1 MVHHLSTTPQ
11 SLFEQ
16 LERQF
21 LKPKMDRKPVH
32 YFCGNSLGLQPIM
45 ARHYVSEVLNDWS
58 ELAVDGHFYAI
69 NRWYDYQ
76 KQLIPGLARLAGAEQ
91 KEVTAMGTLTGNLHL
106 LMVSFY
112 QPKGKRT
119 KILMEAGAFPSDQ
132 YLVETQVRFH
142 GLNPDEHIIE
152 VKPRA
157 GQRII
162 QTEDII
168 KAIKENGEEIAVV
181 LFSGV
186 QYLTGQAF
194 EHELIA
200 NAAHQVGAYIGFDM
214 AHAMGNINL
223 KLHQWNVDFAAWCS
237 YKYLNAGPGAIAGLF
252 VHEKHANRPDLPRF
266 AGWWG
271 YDEET
276 RFLMEKGFK
285 PMEGAQGWQLS
296 NENIMSM
303 AALRASL
310 DLFDQVPRDWLFEQ
324 RKELSY
330 HLEDV
335 IQKFAELEIITPN
348 KRGAQLS
355 IAVKNGKG
363 KALFQ
368 HLHSQKILGDWREPD
383 VIRLTAAPMYNTHE
397 EIDKVEQALK
407 SYFNKSFVSSFNPES
422 VIQTENG

>member
-58 ELAVDGHFYAI
+58 ELAVDGHFYAS
-69 NRWYDYQ
+69 NRWYDYH
-76 KQLIPGLARLAGAEQ
+76 KKLIPGLARLAGANV

-119 KILMEAGAFPSDQ
+119 KVLMEASAFPSDQ
-132 YLVETQVRFH
+132 YLVESQVRFH
-142 GLNPDEHIIE
+142 GLNPNDHIIE
-152 VKPRA
+152 VKPRE
-157 GQRII
+157 GERTIRH
-162 QTEDII
+162 EDII
-168 KAIKENGEEIAVV
+168 ESIKKHGEEIAVV

-194 EHELIA
+194 ELDQIA
-200 NAAHQVGAYIGFDM
+200 NAAHSVGAYIGFDL

-223 KLHQWNVDFAAWCS
+223 KLNQWNVDFAAWCN
-237 YKYLNAGPGAIAGLF
+237 YKYLNAGPGSIAGLF
-252 VHEKHANRPDLPRF
+252 VHEKHANRSDLPRF

-296 NENIMSM
+296 NENVMSM
-303 AALRASL
+303 ASLRSSL
-310 DLFDQVPRDWLFEQ
+310 ELFDQVPMDWLFDQ
-324 RKELSY
+324 RKELNF

-335 IQKFAELEIITPN
+335 LSKFKELEIITPK

-355 IAVKNGKG
+355 ISVKNGKG

-368 HLHSQKILGDWREPD
+368 HLHGQRILGDWREPD
-383 VIRLTAAPMYNTHE
+383 VIRLSAVPMYNTHN
-397 EIDKVEQALK
+397 EIDEVERALR
-407 SYFNKSFVSSFNPES
+407 SFF
-422 VIQTENG
+422 QTKPVPNLNLA

>member
-21 LKPKMDRKPVH
+21 LKPKMDRKSVH

-45 ARHYVSEVLNDWS
+45 ARHYVSEVLNDWA
-58 ELAVDGHFYAI
+58 ELAVDGHFYAS
-69 NRWYDYQ
+69 NRWYDYH
-76 KQLIPGLARLAGAEQ
+76 KKLIPGLARLAGANV

-119 KILMEAGAFPSDQ
+119 KVLMEAGAFPSDQ

-142 GLNPDEHIIE
+142 GLNPNDHIIE
-152 VKPRA
+152 VKPRE
-157 GQRII
+157 GERTIRH
-162 QTEDII
+162 EDII
-168 KAIKENGEEIAVV
+168 ESIKKHGEEIAVV

-194 EHELIA
+194 EHEEIA
-200 NAAHQVGAYIGFDM
+200 NAAHSVGAYIGFDL

-223 KLHQWNVDFAAWCS
+223 KLNQWNVDFAAWCN
-237 YKYLNAGPGAIAGLF
+237 YKYLNAGPGSIAGLF
-252 VHEKHANRPDLPRF
+252 VHEKHANRDDLPRF

-285 PMEGAQGWQLS
+285 QMEGAQGWQLS
-296 NENIMSM
+296 NENVMSM
-303 AALRASL
+303 ASLRSSL
-310 DLFDQVPRDWLFEQ
+310 ELFDQVPMDWLFDQ
-324 RKELSY
+324 RKELNF

-335 IQKFAELEIITPN
+335 LSKFKELEIITPK

-355 IAVKNGKG
+355 ISVKNGKG

-368 HLHSQKILGDWREPD
+368 HLHSQRILGDWREPD
-383 VIRLTAAPMYNTHE
+383 VIRLSAAPMYNTHN
-397 EIDKVEQALK
+397 EIDEVERAL
-407 SYFNKSFVSSFNPES
+407 SSFF
-422 VIQTENG
+422 QTKPVPNLNLA

>member
-16 LERQF
+16 MERQF
-21 LKPKMDRKPVH
+21 LKPRMDRKPVH

-69 NRWYDYQ
+69 NRWYDYH
-76 KQLIPGLARLAGAEQ
+76 KQLLPNLARIAGAEQ
-91 KEVTAMGTLTGNLHL
+91 TEVTAMGTLTGNLHL

-112 QPKGKRT
+112 KPKGKRT
-119 KILMEAGAFPSDQ
+119 KILMEASAFPSDQ

-152 VKPRA
+152 IKPRN
-157 GQRII
+157 GEWII
-162 QTEDII
+162 RTEDIL
-168 KAIKENGEEIAVV
+168 KTIKENGEEIAVV

-186 QYLTGQAF
+186 QYLTGQVF
-194 EHELIA
+194 ELEQIA
-200 NAAHQVGAYIGFDM
+200 KAAHQVGAYVGFDL
-214 AHAMGNINL
+214 AHAIGNINL
-223 KLHQWNVDFAAWCS
+223 KLHKWNVDFAAWCS
-237 YKYLNAGPGAIAGLF
+237 YKYLNAGPGAIAGIF
-252 VHEKHANRPDLPRF
+252 VHENHGSRSDLNRF
-266 AGWWG
+266 GGWWG

-285 PMEGAQGWQLS
+285 PMQGAQGWQLS

-303 AALRASL
+303 ASLRASL
-310 DLFDQVPRDWLFEQ
+310 ELYEQVPIDWLFEQ
-324 RKELSY
+324 RKELGF

-335 IQKFAELEIITPN
+335 LLKFSDLQIISPQR
-348 KRGAQLS
+348 RGAQIS
-355 IAVKNGKG
+355 ILVKNGKG

-368 HLHSQKILGDWREPD
+368 HLHSNKILGDWREPD
-383 VIRLTAAPMYNTHE
+383 IIRLAASPMYNTHN
-397 EIDKVEQALK
+397 EIDQIEAALK
-407 SYFNKSFVSSFNPES
+407 SFFANASIQSGKKSKMEA
-422 VIQTENG
+422 VIG

>member
-58 ELAVDGHFYAI
+58 ELAVDGHFYAS
-69 NRWYDYQ
+69 NRWYDYH
-76 KQLIPGLARLAGAEQ
+76 KKLIPGLARLAGANV

-119 KILMEAGAFPSDQ
+119 KVLMEASAFPSDQ
-132 YLVETQVRFH
+132 YLVESQVRFH
-142 GLNPDEHIIE
+142 GLNPNDHIIE
-152 VKPRA
+152 VKPRE
-157 GQRII
+157 GERTIRH
-162 QTEDII
+162 EDII
-168 KAIKENGEEIAVV
+168 ESINKHGEEIAVV

-194 EHELIA
+194 ELDQIA
-200 NAAHQVGAYIGFDM
+200 NAAHSVGAYIGFDL

-223 KLHQWNVDFAAWCS
+223 KLNQWNVDFAAWCN
-237 YKYLNAGPGAIAGLF
+237 YKYLNAGPGSIAGLF
-252 VHEKHANRPDLPRF
+252 VHEKHANRSDLPRF

-296 NENIMSM
+296 NENVMSM
-303 AALRASL
+303 ASLRSSL
-310 DLFDQVPRDWLFEQ
+310 ELFDQVPMDWLFDQ
-324 RKELSY
+324 RKELNF

-335 IQKFAELEIITPN
+335 LSKFKELEIITPK

-355 IAVKNGKG
+355 ISVKNGKG

-368 HLHSQKILGDWREPD
+368 HLHGQRILGDWREPD
-383 VIRLTAAPMYNTHE
+383 VIRLSAVPMYNTHN
-397 EIDKVEQALK
+397 EIDEVERALR
-407 SYFNKSFVSSFNPES
+407 SFF
-422 VIQTENG
+422 QTKPVPNLNLA

>member
-21 LKPKMDRKPVH
+21 LKPRMDRKTVN

-58 ELAVDGHFYAI
+58 ELAVDGHFYAT

-142 GLNPDEHIIE
+142 GLIPEEHIIE
-152 VKPRA
+152 VKPR
-157 GQRII
+157 GGERII
-162 QTEDII
+162 HSEDIL
-168 KAIKENGEEIAVV
+168 KAIKDNGEEIAVV

-194 EHELIA
+194 EHEQIA

-214 AHAMGNINL
+214 AHAIGNINL
-223 KLHQWNVDFAAWCS
+223 KLHEWNVDFAAWCS
-237 YKYLNAGPGAIAGLF
+237 YKYMNAGPGAIAGLF

-310 DLFDQVPRDWLFEQ
+310 ELFDQVPRDWLFEQ
-324 RKELSY
+324 RKELNY
-330 HLEDV
+330 HLQDV
-335 IQKFAELEIITPN
+335 LVKFKDLEIITPD

-355 IAVKNGKG
+355 VAVKHGKG
-363 KALFQ
+363 KELFKY
-368 HLHSQKILGDWREPD
+368 LHTQKILGDWREPD

-397 EIDKVEQALK
+397 EIDQVEWALK
-407 SYFNKSFVSSFNPES
+407 SFF
-422 VIQTENG
+422 QTKPSPALT